1 MAPHSNNAAPNV
13 AVINICTGTNCADA
27 IESVLQTTRWQV
39 TAAHF
44 DAHIST
50 ERRPSIPPQMK
61 AADLRIAFVDFD
73 ADPGAA
79 AESTRHLKVIFNN
92 AITVIAVAKERNPE
106 FLLSAMRAGCSEFLQ
121 KPIESEKLTEIL
133 NQLGSTLSGAEQ
145 HRELGAILSFFG
157 AKGGV
162 GTTTIAVHL
171 AMYLVQCHGKKT
183 LLIDNHAEL
192 GHACVYLG
200 LDGSHFNFREVIQ
213 NVSRLDSELLRGYVA
228 KHKTGLEVLSSPEI
242 CSVAVDINAAAL
254 AQTLEF
260 LRGEYDYIIIDS
272 PIGLDD
278 ANLAIV
284 ESSSEAYLVA
294 APEIASLRDLAR
306 YLEAFQQIE
315 EADSK
320 VKVVLNR
327 FPSSSALSL
336 EQIESAISR
345 SVSIKLPNS
354 QSELQQAANL
364 GQTLIPNGKSDF
376 GKQIVR
382 WAAGLAGPSVK
393 TATPKGK
400 RTPFF
405 SWMQADVKTAH

>member
-1 MAPHSNNAAPNV
+1 MASLSTNNAPNV
-13 AVINICTGTNCADA
+13 AVINICTGKNCAET
-27 IESVLQTTRWQV
+27 INSLMQMTRWQIT
-39 TAAHF
+39 TASF

-61 AADLRIAFVDFD
+61 AADLKIAFIDFD
-73 ADPGAA
+73 ADPLAA
-79 AESTRHLKVIFNN
+79 AESTRHLKLIFHN
-92 AITVIAVAKERNPE
+92 AITVIAVAKDRDPE
-106 FLLSAMRAGCSEFLQ
+106 FLLAAMRAGCSEFIQ
-121 KPIESEKLTEIL
+121 KPIAPEILTEIL
-133 NQLGSTLSGAEQ
+133 ARLGNTLAGAEHHQ
-145 HRELGAILSFFG
+145 ELGTVLSFFG
-157 AKGGV
+157 SKGGV

-171 AMYLVQCHGKKT
+171 AMYLVQCHDKKT

-200 LDGSHFNFREVIQ
+200 LDGSRFNFREVIQ

-228 KHKTGLEVLSSPEI
+228 KHKTGLEVLSSPEV
-242 CSVAVDINAAAL
+242 CSTATDINPTAM

-260 LRGEYDYIIIDS
+260 LRGEYEFIIIDS

-284 ESSSEAYLVA
+284 DSSSEAYLVA

-306 YLEAFQQIE
+306 YLEAFQEIE
-315 EADSK
+315 ETDKK

-327 FPSSSALSL
+327 FPSSSAVSL
-336 EQIESAISR
+336 EQIESAIR
-345 SVSIKLPNS
+345 RPVAIKLPSS

-364 GQTLIPNGKSDF
+364 GQTLYPNGKSEF

-382 WAAGLAGPSVK
+382 WAAGLAGPSIK
-393 TATPKGK
+393 TPTPTGK
-400 RTPFF
+400 KASIF

>member
-1 MAPHSNNAAPNV
+1 MASHSNSAAPNV
-13 AVINICTGTNCADA
+13 AVINICSGKDCADA
-27 IESVLQTTRWQV
+27 IESTLRMTRWQV
-39 TAAHF
+39 TTANF
-44 DAHIST
+44 DAYIST

-61 AADLRIAFVDFD
+61 AADLKIAFVDFD
-73 ADPGAA
+73 SDPAAA
-79 AESTRHLKVIFNN
+79 AESTRHLKVIFQNS
-92 AITVIAVAKERNPE
+92 ITVIAVAKERNPE

-121 KPIESEKLTEIL
+121 KPIESEVLAEIL
-133 NQLGSTLSGAEQ
+133 TRLGNNFSGTEE
-145 HRELGAILSFFG
+145 HHELGTVLSFFG
-157 AKGGV
+157 SKGGV

-171 AMYLVQCHGKKT
+171 AMYLVQCHDKKT

-242 CSVAVDINAAAL
+242 CSTATDINPAAMT
-254 AQTLEF
+254 QTLEF
-260 LRGEYDYIIIDS
+260 LRGEYDFIIIDS

-284 ESSSEAYLVA
+284 DNSSETYLIA

-306 YLEAFQQIE
+306 YLEAFHQIDGVDE
-315 EADSK
+315 K
-320 VKVVLNR
+320 LKVVLNR
-327 FPSSSALSL
+327 FPSSSAVSL

-345 SVSIKLPNS
+345 PVSIKLPNS
-354 QSELQQAANL
+354 QTELQQAANL
-364 GQTLIPNGKSDF
+364 GQTLFPNGKSDF
-376 GKQIVR
+376 GKQIAR

-393 TATPKGK
+393 TPTPKGK
-400 RTPFF
+400 KAPFF